1 MFLNDDLFK
10 FVMTKNI
17 LDTNKLVK
25 YQLKSDFSR
34 NVHIPLKY
42 AYSAEKLIDIVLE
55 SESIKEVQNKAS
67 VWSSLNKVYIPGKLK
82 ELMEYYYN
90 SKSYIDE
97 SKLLDQAYLE
107 TCLHLA
113 YDDLSKNNVGD
124 ENCKG
129 MEGGLE
135 RVQKIKN
142 AENIKGVLE
151 SL

>member
-55 SESIKEVQNKAS
+55 SESIKE
-67 VWSSLNKVYIPGKLK
+67 
-82 ELMEYYYN
+82 
-90 SKSYIDE
+90 DH
-97 SKLLDQAYLE
+97 
-107 TCLHLA
+107 TLA
-113 YDDLSKNNVGD
+113 LF
-124 ENCKG
+124 
-129 MEGGLE
+129 
-135 RVQKIKN
+135 
-142 AENIKGVLE
+142 
-151 SL
+151 